1 MCCRAFPEGMAK
13 NKGDVILRDRLQ
25 FDVDANGNVDT
36 LYGRVDLSDY
46 VSIPKSEGIKI
57 KEIRYQLREPGLN
70 RTGAFRAQ
78 WTALAAPFFG
88 SIKIAA
94 TTTAYETLADVGIGS
109 PNVISCFEW
118 NQVLDAD
125 AYLVNTVQE
134 YSTPH
139 LHPEGFPVVTDVLIG
154 VAVENAGLVANQ
166 TIELDIMVIA
176 EPVKLTKDDMENMLT
191 QATDL

>member
-1 MCCRAFPEGMAK
+1 MAK

-25 FDVDANGNVDT
+25 FDVDANGEVNT

-46 VSIPKSEGIKI
+46 VSIPKSEGLKI
-57 KEIRYQLREPGLN
+57 KEIRYQLRQPGLN
-70 RTGAFRAQ
+70 PTGTFSAK
-78 WTALAAPFFG
+78 WTILPAPFFG

-118 NQVLDAD
+118 TQVVDVNDD
-125 AYLVNTVQE
+125 AYLVNNIQE

-139 LHPEGFPVVTDVLIG
+139 LHPEGFPVVTDLLIG
-154 VAVENAGLVANQ
+154 VAVSSAGQIANQ
-166 TIELDIMVIA
+166 TVELDIMVIA